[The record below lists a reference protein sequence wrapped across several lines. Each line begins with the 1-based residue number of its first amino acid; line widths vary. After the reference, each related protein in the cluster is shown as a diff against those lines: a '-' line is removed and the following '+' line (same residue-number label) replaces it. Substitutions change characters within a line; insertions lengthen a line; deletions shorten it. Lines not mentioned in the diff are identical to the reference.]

1 MGKDEWLCA
10 RTFCVAISCEDMM
23 RAALKMEARLRT
35 IRSVAANAVRPTCA
49 SLGTSLGTNHGV
61 NGTEATE
68 LN

>member
-10 RTFCVAISCEDMM
+10 RTLCVAISCEDMM
-23 RAALKMEARLRT
+23 RAALKMEARLRA
-35 IRSVAANAVRPTCA
+35 IRSVAANAVRPACA
-49 SLGTSLGTNHGV
+49 SLGTNHGV